1 MKRTVPD
8 VPGHPLLGNL
18 AEFRK
23 DRIGLL
29 TRLPQEYGDI
39 ARIRVGFFVSAV
51 VVSAADLAH
60 ETLVSQ
66 NDAFVKSLGLSIFA
80 RPLLGDG
87 LLTSE
92 HELHRRQRR
101 MIAPAFMNKRI
112 SGYAATMASYADRH
126 VDRLR
131 RMDGADLA
139 QEMMQLTLEILG
151 KTLFN
156 ADLSGDATNVR
167 EAVTLALQS
176 LNEQVSS
183 PFPVPPLFPSPANLR
198 AKKIV
203 RRLDDVIYRLIR
215 ERRATGADAGD
226 LLSMLLLARDAD
238 DDSPMSDQQ
247 VRDEAMTIMLAGHET
262 TGNALAWTFYLLA
275 RHPEIRQRLEDE
287 VDHVLGGHVPTVDVL
302 PRLPYALQV
311 IKESMRLYPP
321 AYIVVRRA
329 TRDVSIGPYAVRKGE
344 AVILDVIGMH
354 RRADYFSDPMRFDP
368 DRFQPE
374 AEKAAVKHAY
384 LPFGGG
390 PRVCIGNHFA
400 LMEAQ
405 IVLAHF
411 AQHLRFDLAPGREDI
426 ETEPLITLRPRG
438 GVPVLVR
445 KRDRRAAGAIRA
457 SALPV

>member
-18 AEFRK
+18 GEFRK

-29 TRLPQEYGDI
+29 TRLSQEYGDI

-66 NDAFVKSLGLSIFA
+66 SDAFVKSLGLSIFA

-156 ADLSGDATNVR
+156 ADLSGDARNVR
-167 EAVTLALQS
+167 EALTLAMRS

-203 RRLDDVIYRLIR
+203 HRLDDVIYRLIR

-238 DDSPMSDQQ
+238 DDCPMSDQQ

-275 RHPEIRQRLEDE
+275 RHPEVRERLEDE
-287 VDHVLGGHVPTVDVL
+287 VDHVLGGRVPTVDVL

-321 AYIVVRRA
+321 AYMVVRRA
-329 TRDVSIGPYAVRKGE
+329 TRDVSIGPYGVRKGE

-354 RRADYFSDPMRFDP
+354 RRADYFNDPMRFDP

-426 ETEPLITLRPRG
+426 ETEPLITLRPKG
-438 GVPVLVR
+438 GVQVLVR
-445 KRDRRAAGAIRA
+445 KRDRGAAGAIHA
-457 SALPV
+457 SALLV